1 MADQH
6 GGVPQTADTV
16 VAFWKQAGPRKW
28 FKKNAAF
35 DTTFRHTFYDL
46 HFMAARRELDP
57 WMRTAD
63 GALAL
68 LILLDQ
74 YPRNA
79 FRGTAH
85 MFATDSLARFYADQM
100 IAAGMDQE
108 VERGLRMFCYLP
120 FEHSENPVDQERS
133 VRLNRELEP
142 NDFKWAQEHA
152 RIIDRFGR
160 FAHRNTVLGRVST
173 LEEEAF
179 LREGGFAG

>member
-1 MADQH
+1 MADKRS
-6 GGVPQTADTV
+6 VFPQTADTV
-16 VAFWKQAGPRKW
+16 VAFWKQAGPGKW
-28 FKKNAAF
+28 FKKSVAF
-35 DTTFRHTFYDL
+35 DTAFRHTFNDL
-46 HFMAARRELDP
+46 HFMAARRELDT
-57 WMRTAD
+57 WMHTPE

-85 MFATDSLARFYADQM
+85 MFATDSLARFYAHQM
-100 IAAGMDQE
+100 IAAGMDQT

-120 FEHSENPVDQERS
+120 FEHSEDAADQERS
-133 VRLNRELEP
+133 VHLNRELEP

-152 RIIDRFGR
+152 RIIERFGR
-160 FAHRNTVLGRVST
+160 FPHRNKVLGRVST
-173 LEEEAF
+173 VEEEAF

>member
-6 GGVPQTADTV
+6 TGLPETPEAVL
-16 VAFWKQAGPRKW
+16 AFWREAGPRKW
-28 FKKNAAF
+28 FKKSQAFDAAF
-35 DTTFRHTFYDL
+35 GASFHDL
-46 HFMAARRELDP
+46 HFQAARRELDS
-57 WMRTAD
+57 WMATPT

-85 MFATDSLARFYADQM
+85 MFATDSLARFYALQM
-100 IAAGMDQE
+100 IEAGMDQQI
-108 VERGLRMFCYLP
+108 ERGLRMFCYLS
-120 FEHSENPVDQERS
+120 FEHSENPLDQERS

-152 RIIDRFGR
+152 RIIGR
-160 FAHRNTVLGRVST
+160 FARFPHRNAVLGRVST
-173 LEEEAF
+173 VEEEAF
-179 LREGGFAG
+179 LKGGGFAG